1 MRCGIRLGIAT
12 AVLSLLG
19 VGCATEDWTQTI
31 FTKRQVEVDQR
42 FERIETEARAQGD
55 RIDDVE
61 VRVNQL
67 DTELRE
73 TRGLL
78 RATAQSA
85 GRIAGSEAK
94 ALGSRAAPS
103 TTPQRPPTRSMPE
116 ISRGGRTLVAVFL
129 VHFGFDRAD
138 VDVSAEVALTEIVKE
153 LHDNPRLTIALEGT
167 TDTAGPRNFNMR
179 LSQRRVERVKRF
191 LLDKGVEQAR
201 IVSSAGRGPLT
212 DESIKEDLK
221 RRVMVKVMAPEG

>member
-1 MRCGIRLGIAT
+1 MRCGIRLGIAI
-12 AVLSLLG
+12 AVLSLIG
-19 VGCATEDWTQTI
+19 FGCATEDWTQTI
-31 FTKRQVEVDQR
+31 FTKRQAEVDQR
-42 FERIETEARAQGD
+42 FEKVETEVREQGD
-55 RIDDVE
+55 RIDGVE

-78 RATAQSA
+78 RATAQSP
-85 GRIAGSEAK
+85 GRIAGAEAK

-103 TTPQRPPTRSMPE
+103 TTPQRQPTRSMPE
-116 ISRGGRTLVAVFL
+116 IPRAGRTLVAVFL

-138 VDVSAEVALTEIVKE
+138 VDVRAEAALTEVVKE
-153 LHDNPRLTIALEGT
+153 LHDNPKLTIALEGA
-167 TDTAGPRNFNMR
+167 TDTVGSRDFNMR

-191 LLDKGVEQAR
+191 LLDKGVKQAR
-201 IVSSAGRGPLT
+201 IVSSTGRGPLT
-212 DESIKEDLK
+212 DESVKEDLK

>member
-42 FERIETEARAQGD
+42 FEKIETEAREQGD

-73 TRGLL
+73 TRVLL
-78 RATAQSA
+78 RATAQSP
-85 GRIAGSEAK
+85 GRIAGAEAK

-103 TTPQRPPTRSMPE
+103 TTQPTRSMPE
-116 ISRGGRTLVAVFL
+116 IPRGGRTLVAVFL

-138 VDVSAEVALTEIVKE
+138 VDVRAEAALAEIVKE

-201 IVSSAGRGPLT
+201 IVSSTGRGPLT

>member
-19 VGCATEDWTQTI
+19 VGCATEDWPQTI
-31 FTKRQVEVDQR
+31 FTKRQAEVDQR
-42 FERIETEARAQGD
+42 FGKIETEVREQGD
-55 RIDDVE
+55 RIDGVE

-78 RATAQSA
+78 RVTAQSP
-85 GRIAGSEAK
+85 GRIGAEAK

-103 TTPQRPPTRSMPE
+103 TTPQRQPTRSMPE
-116 ISRGGRTLVAVFL
+116 IPRGGRTLVAVFL

-138 VDVSAEVALTEIVKE
+138 VDVRAEAALTEVVKE
-153 LHDNPRLTIALEGT
+153 LHDNPRLMIALEGT
-167 TDTAGPRNFNMR
+167 TDTVGPRDFNMR

-191 LLDKGVEQAR
+191 LLDKGVKQAR
-201 IVSSAGRGPLT
+201 IVSSTGRGPLT

-221 RRVMVKVMAPEG
+221 RRVMVKVIAPEG